1 MSHALKK
8 AAVVPTHSVKH
19 EARFNGRK
27 NKEHLLGFFKIKKIK
42 NLVKIKLLKKTFV
55 FRSCHRH
62 SDINAVIFG
71 LNIINCAPTI
81 AFCMCDMS

>member
-8 AAVVPTHSVKH
+8 AAVVPTDSVKH

-27 NKEHLLGFFKIKKIK
+27 NKEHLLGFFKINKIK
-42 NLVKIKLLKKTFV
+42 KVIKNKLLKKNFV
-55 FRSCHRH
+55 FRSCHRD

-71 LNIINCAPTI
+71 LNIINCAPTT
-81 AFCMCDMS
+81 AFCM

>member
-8 AAVVPTHSVKH
+8 AAVVPTFSVKH
-19 EARFNGRK
+19 EAGFNGRK
-27 NKEHLLGFFKIKKIK
+27 KGTFTRGFFLSKKLI
-42 NLVKIKLLKKTFV
+42 KIKLLKKHVV
-55 FRSCHRH
+55 FRSCHRD

-81 AFCMCDMS
+81 AFCLLPSKNRQ